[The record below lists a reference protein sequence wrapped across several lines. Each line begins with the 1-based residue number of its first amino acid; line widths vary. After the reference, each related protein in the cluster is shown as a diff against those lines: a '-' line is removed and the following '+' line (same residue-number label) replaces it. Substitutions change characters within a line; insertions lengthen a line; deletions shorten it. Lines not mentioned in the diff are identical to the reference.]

1 MKLKKILFLLIIL
14 LLPLSVNAKEVDIT
28 LFYGDGCPHCAH
40 EEKYLEVLEKQLGK
54 NIQIEKYEVW
64 NNKENEELLKNVR
77 EALKDENEGV
87 PFLVVGDKY
96 FSGYNDD
103 IAKDIKKE
111 VIKNL
116 KQNKV
121 DVVDTI
127 KSESSLPEDT
137 NLKINP
143 TLEFSLLGNVDAK
156 EINPAGVALT
166 EGVSDAINLGSL
178 WVIFFLGSILLA
190 VYNKKKRW
198 ILGSTF
204 VIISAVTYMIFALT
218 NINFT
223 VNQTT
228 FIRSFIAIM
237 AIIIAAITI
246 DAHMKIN
253 VPKKSILQKLGE
265 IFGKRQMLIYGI
277 MITVISILTT
287 FVLVNQASSSPLL
300 FKTLLEIQNVDSMHY
315 IIYIGLYFITY
326 LVTSFILL
334 AVINTMIKELFVE
347 NTIGTYNRLISGILV
362 LALATILLFVPGIFM
377 MV

>member
-300 FKTLLEIQNVDSMHY
+300 FKTLLK
-315 IIYIGLYFITY
+315 
-326 LVTSFILL
+326 SFHSKAIR
-334 AVINTMIKELFVE
+334 TCC
-347 NTIGTYNRLISGILV
+347 SQ
-362 LALATILLFVPGIFM
+362 
-377 MV
+377 